1 MSNNYVFC
9 NEFLKNLFLSIRLS
23 TFLKLT
29 TALVT
34 LKREKVRLVSTS
46 STNSRIPK
54 AGQKTLTTLQLSRV
68 QLRKLLANHWTF
80 RNLLPEAFSISKIWT
95 WILNRNEHF
104 FIAVGSYFYSQKG
117 KVVQSTKLVLFL
129 LGRITHVTD
138 VYTLID
144 L

>member
-1 MSNNYVFC
+1 MMIVIMSNNYVFC

-46 STNSRIPK
+46 STKSRTPK
-54 AGQKTLTTLQLSRV
+54 AGQKTLTTLQLSRA
-68 QLRKLLANHWTF
+68 QLKKLLANHWTF
-80 RNLLPEAFSISKIWT
+80 RNLLPEAPSISKIWT

-104 FIAVGSYFYSQKG
+104 FYSSWFLFLFPKG
-117 KVVQSTKLVLFL
+117 KVVRSTKLF
-129 LGRITHVTD
+129 D
-138 VYTLID
+138 FFC
-144 L
+144 